1 MIQWMTFLQD
11 FLGFAPSRQALAVVQ
26 DFAQAQAAQQQQC
39 ALSRLQLAAA
49 LTARRC
55 AAVPLYGQDLC
66 KVQCHLNKPRGVLIG
81 AVHSASSWVDL
92 PIALSH
98 GIRLYAEPTSQWLC
112 LMVLC

>member
-1 MIQWMTFLQD
+1 MVQWVTLLQD

-26 DFAQAQAAQQQQC
+26 DFAKARAAQQQQW

-66 KVQCHLNKPRGVLIG
+66 KVRCHLHGPRDVIIPLFHGVKLG
-81 AVHSASSWVDL
+81 
-92 PIALSH
+92 
-98 GIRLYAEPTSQWLC
+98 
-112 LMVLC
+112 